1 MDLDYVSTVRDLDH
15 ALVLAYNE
23 DLESGECRVDVMG
36 RSHDP
41 TVICANEAYDTYSS
55 ETYCKAQ
62 HIRDLELQKEER
74 EWLPSMLDFYWQ
86 NGIGSKEVKFLEAT
100 GFVNSYE

>member
-23 DLESGECRVDVMG
+23 DLEPGCEVDVMG
-36 RSHDP
+36 RSHEP
-41 TVICANEAYDTYSS
+41 FKSCFNETFDQRPGRD
-55 ETYCKAQ
+55 TYCKMQA
-62 HIRDLELQKEER
+62 IMDLEVQKEDH
-74 EWLPSMLDFYWQ
+74 EWLPSMLDYYWQ